1 MGSAPLAQ
9 CLFTALMKPRDLDRS
24 RGGRASPSSP
34 IAWLSQTEA
43 LVQMQRCHLF
53 LAAYGAQKE
62 KKVSRG
68 VALPPGTGGQG
79 DLDVYTRVCV
89 CVRVIDTVKKEKPR
103 SFRFKG
109 SFLDSCLRRFFR
121 PPWPLKALFAAACCH
136 RSRSGPW
143 KTKEMLRAGAR
154 RRERSHPAL
163 SVKI

>member
-1 MGSAPLAQ
+1 MEAGPHHHHPLPGSAKRKHWFKCSAATCFWQPMAPKRKKGFPW
-9 CLFTALMKPRDLDRS
+9 C
-24 RGGRASPSSP
+24 GPSS
-34 IAWLSQTEA
+34 WY
-43 LVQMQRCHLF
+43 R
-53 LAAYGAQKE
+53 
-62 KKVSRG
+62 R
-68 VALPPGTGGQG
+68 PGGLGCI
-79 DLDVYTRVCV
+79 YTRVCVCV

-143 KTKEMLRAGAR
+143 KTKEMLRDGAR

>member
-1 MGSAPLAQ
+1 MSVYCPHEASRSGSITWRPGLTIITHCLAQ
-9 CLFTALMKPRDLDRS
+9 PNGSTGSNAALP
-24 RGGRASPSSP
+24 
-34 IAWLSQTEA
+34 
-43 LVQMQRCHLF
+43 LVFGSLWRP
-53 LAAYGAQKE
+53 KR

-143 KTKEMLRAGAR
+143 KTKEMLRDGAR